1 MRHLETA
8 SVFRKQLKLMLKRG
22 KSESEIK
29 TVIVML
35 ANDEP
40 LPPKYRD
47 HALTG
52 NFAGFRDCHIQ
63 PDWLLI
69 YKKQDSED
77 GLGILRLEATG
88 THADLFI

>member
-1 MRHLETA
+1 MRHIESSGA
-8 SVFRKQLKLMLKRG
+8 FRKQLKLMIRRG
-22 KSESEIK
+22 KEEAEIK
-29 TVIVML
+29 TVIVLL

-52 NFAGFRDCHIQ
+52 NFTGFRDCHIQ

-69 YKKQDSED
+69 YQKQNSED
-77 GLGILRLEATG
+77 GRGILRLEATG
-88 THADLFI
+88 THSDLF

>member
-1 MRHLETA
+1 MRHIE
-8 SVFRKQLKLMLKRG
+8 SSGVFRKQLKRMMRRG
-22 KSESEIK
+22 KSEDEIK
-29 TVIVML
+29 VVIVLL
-35 ANDEP
+35 ACDQA

-52 NFAGFRDCHIQ
+52 NFNGFRDCHIQ

-77 GLGILRLEATG
+77 GRGILRLEATG
-88 THADLFI
+88 THSDLF

>member
-1 MRHLETA
+1 MRHIESSGA
-8 SVFRKQLKLMLKRG
+8 FRKQLKLMFRRG
-22 KSESEIK
+22 KDEAEIK
-29 TVIVML
+29 PVIVLL

-52 NFAGFRDCHIQ
+52 NFTGFRDCHIQ

-69 YKKQDSED
+69 YQKQDSED
-77 GLGILRLEATG
+77 GRGILRLEATG
-88 THADLFI
+88 THSDLF